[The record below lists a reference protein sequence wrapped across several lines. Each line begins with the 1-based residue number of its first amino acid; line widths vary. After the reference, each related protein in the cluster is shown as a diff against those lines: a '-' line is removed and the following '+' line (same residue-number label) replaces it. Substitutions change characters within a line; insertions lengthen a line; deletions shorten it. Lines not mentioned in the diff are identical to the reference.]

1 MKITSQKLILLAV
14 ILASLTLLMCMS
26 HSRRHVPGEASGL
39 VGVFNEKFKQVIK
52 NSDGK
57 IDVKLD
63 LSHRDGLYIV
73 GDEPYVFVTVNKKA
87 HVRLLYVTSLGKL
100 IQKFPPPEVSDTV
113 DDEYSDSVELNG
125 FSSDYLGAN
134 VRYRIPRRGEKYK
147 YVVELP
153 EGVDRAQELVIA
165 IASTV
170 PFTSIDSLIMA
181 KKERVEGQRASESS
195 LLTGAADLGS
205 ILFPQEVLIMNLA
218 SKVFDLFSN
227 IFIQRKSKYTFGYT
241 YKVITIK
248 Q

>member
-1 MKITSQKLILLAV
+1 MKITSQKLILLVV
-14 ILASLTLLMCMS
+14 ILASLILVMCMA
-26 HSRRHVPGEASGL
+26 HSRKPVPGEVSGL

-57 IDVKLD
+57 INVDLD
-63 LSHRDGLYIV
+63 LSHRDCLYIV
-73 GDEPYVFVTVNKKA
+73 GDEPYVFVTVNKQA
-87 HVRLLYVTSLGKL
+87 HVRLLYVTNLGTM
-100 IQKFPPPEVSDTV
+100 IQKFPPPVYSDAI
-113 DDEYSDSVELNG
+113 DDEHDDSVELSG
-125 FSSDYLGAN
+125 FSSDYLGEN
-134 VRYRIPRRGEKYK
+134 IRYRIPRSGEKYK

-181 KKERVEGQRASESS
+181 KKDRVEGAPASQSS
-195 LLTGAADLGS
+195 LHVGAADLGR
-205 ILFPQEVLIMNLA
+205 ILFPQEALVMNLA

-227 IFIQRKSKYTFGYT
+227 IFLQRRSNYTFGYT

>member
-1 MKITSQKLILLAV
+1 MKISRQKLIRITV
-14 ILASLTLLMCMS
+14 IFLSLTLVRCMP
-26 HSRRHVPGEASGL
+26 HSRKPVPGEASGL
-39 VGVFNEKFKQVIK
+39 IGVFNEKFKQVIK

-57 IDVKLD
+57 IDVRLD
-63 LSHRDGLYIV
+63 LSHKDGLYIV
-73 GDEPYVFVTVNKKA
+73 GDEPYVFVTTNKKA
-87 HVRLLYVTSLGKL
+87 HVRLLYVTSLGKM
-100 IQKFPPPEVSDTV
+100 IQKFPPPIFNDSI
-113 DDEYSDSVELNG
+113 DDENSDSGDLSG

-134 VRYRIPRRGEKYK
+134 TRYRIPRPGEKYK

-170 PFTSIDSLIMA
+170 PFTTIDSLIMA

-205 ILFPQEVLIMNLA
+205 ILFPQEVLVMTLA

-227 IFIQRKSKYTFGYT
+227 IFLQRRSKYTFGYT

>member
-1 MKITSQKLILLAV
+1 MKISTQKLIKLAV
-14 ILASLTLLMCMS
+14 ILLSLTLAMCMS
-26 HSRRHVPGEASGL
+26 HSRRQVPGEASGL

-57 IDVKLD
+57 IEVNLD
-63 LSHRDGLYIV
+63 LSHKDGLYIV
-73 GDEPYVFVTVNKKA
+73 GDEPYVFVTTNKKA
-87 HVRLLYVTSLGKL
+87 HVRLLYVTSLGKM
-100 IQKFPPPEVSDTV
+100 IQKFPPPIYNDPI
-113 DDEYSDSVELNG
+113 DDENSDPGDISG
-125 FSSDYLGAN
+125 FSNDYLGAN
-134 VRYRIPRRGEKYK
+134 VSYRIPRPGEKYK

-181 KKERVEGQRASESS
+181 KKERVEGPRASESF
-195 LLTGAADLGS
+195 LLSGAADLGS
-205 ILFPQEVLIMNLA
+205 ILFPQEVLVMTLA

-227 IFIQRKSKYTFGYT
+227 IFIQRRSNYTFGYT

>member
-1 MKITSQKLILLAV
+1 MKLTSQKLILLAV
-14 ILASLTLLMCMS
+14 ILASLILVMCMS

-57 IDVKLD
+57 IDVRLD

-87 HVRLLYVTSLGKL
+87 HVRLLYVTNLGTM
-100 IQKFPPPEVSDTV
+100 IQKFPPPVYSDAI
-113 DDEYSDSVELNG
+113 DDEHDDSVELSG

-134 VRYRIPRRGEKYK
+134 VRYRIPRPGEKYK

-165 IASTV
+165 IACTA

-227 IFIQRKSKYTFGYT
+227 IFIQRKSKYTIGYD

>member
-1 MKITSQKLILLAV
+1 MKISRQKLIGIAV
-14 ILASLTLLMCMS
+14 ILLSLTQVMCMS
-26 HSRRHVPGEASGL
+26 HSRKHVPGEVSGL

-57 IDVKLD
+57 IDIKMD

-87 HVRLLYVTSLGKL
+87 HVRLLYVTSLGTM
-100 IQKFPPPEVSDTV
+100 IQKFPAPEYRDSI
-113 DDEYSDSVELNG
+113 DDEYSNSVELSG
-125 FSSDYLGAN
+125 FSSDYLGEN
-134 VRYRIPRRGEKYK
+134 IRYRIPRPGEKYK

-170 PFTSIDSLIMA
+170 PFTTIDSLIMA
-181 KKERVEGQRASESS
+181 KKERVAGPAASESF
-195 LLTGAADLGS
+195 LLAGATDLGS
-205 ILFPQEVLIMNLA
+205 ILFPQEVLVMTLA
-218 SKVFDLFSN
+218 TKVFDLFSN
-227 IFIQRKSKYTFGYT
+227 IFIQRRSNYTFGYT